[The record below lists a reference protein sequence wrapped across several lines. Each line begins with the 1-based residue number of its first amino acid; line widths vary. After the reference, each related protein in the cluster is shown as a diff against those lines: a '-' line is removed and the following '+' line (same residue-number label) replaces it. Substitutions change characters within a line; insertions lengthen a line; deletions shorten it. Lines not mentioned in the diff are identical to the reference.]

1 MSTAG
6 IIASVVILVSGIA
19 WVLMPL
25 LLRRTSQQHEQLN
38 AQKSRDELVTTYE
51 RVLAVIRDLD
61 EDFSTGKLT
70 QDVYQREREIWS
82 ERGVEVLHLLEKQ
95 GLKAAPQPKPAA
107 QAEHS
112 ADQVLDDAIERAIS
126 DYRTAVESH

>member
-6 IIASVVILVSGIA
+6 IIASLVIFAAGMA
-19 WVLMPL
+19 WVLMPIL
-25 LLRRTSQQHEQLN
+25 LHRTTLQREQLN

-61 EDFSTGKLT
+61 EDFNTGKLAE
-70 QDVYQREREIWS
+70 DVYQREREIWS
-82 ERGVEVLHLLEKQ
+82 GRGVDVLHLLEKQ
-95 GLKAAPQPKPAA
+95 GMSAQPKVSH
-107 QAEHS
+107 QSERS
-112 ADQVLDDAIERAIS
+112 ADQVLEDAIERAIA